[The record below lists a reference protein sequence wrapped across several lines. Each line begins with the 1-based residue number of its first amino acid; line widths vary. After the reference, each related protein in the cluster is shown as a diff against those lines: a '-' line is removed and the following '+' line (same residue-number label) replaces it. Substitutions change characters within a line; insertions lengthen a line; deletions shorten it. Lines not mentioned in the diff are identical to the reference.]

1 MASQHPPAGAEP
13 IEKRVTVL
21 TRSGERL
28 SLDISLADEYG
39 KQSAAEY
46 LEHVYERIKRKLDE
60 PMPFAG
66 FKAPDPHDQTRMREM
81 VLFIAAFHD
90 SMFGTFN
97 RQSVLPDQERSE
109 FLEIFL
115 LACATVLDGRDLLI
129 DLSHGTGRIRNE
141 LSLD

>member
-1 MASQHPPAGAEP
+1 MTSQQTPAAGAP
-13 IEKRVTVL
+13 INKRISVL
-21 TRSGERL
+21 SRSGERL
-28 SLDISLADEYG
+28 SLDISLADEHG

-46 LEHVYERIKRKLDE
+46 LEHVYERIKHKLDE

-66 FKAPDPHDQTRMREM
+66 FKAPDPHNQERMREV

-90 SMFGTFN
+90 SFFGTFN
-97 RQSVLPDQERSE
+97 RQSTLPDQERTE

-115 LACATVLDGRDLLI
+115 LAAATVLDGRDLQI
-129 DLSHGTGRIRNE
+129 DLSTGRGRIRNE